1 MAVVTGTPAAVRP
14 ARAEDFPPLS
24 RELAALPLFQRYG
37 STPEQFESSWGKALE
52 AGEGLWVAERG
63 GVPEGLC
70 WFLQRGAFGRGAY
83 LRTLALS
90 QRAQGGGVGQA
101 LLDVYER
108 ETASA
113 PGGWFLLVSDF
124 NGGAQRFY
132 ARSGYHQVGRLDGFV
147 VPDVAELLFW
157 KPRPR

>member
-1 MAVVTGTPAAVRP
+1 MGTEPVIRKARP
-14 ARAEDFPPLS
+14 EDFPPLS
-24 RELAALPLFQRYG
+24 RELEALPLFRRYS
-37 STPEQFESSWGKALE
+37 STAAGFEASWTKALD

-63 GVPEGLC
+63 GAPVGLC

-83 LRTLALS
+83 LRTLALADG
-90 QRAQGGGVGQA
+90 AQGGGLGQA
-101 LLDVYER
+101 LLQVYER
-108 ETASA
+108 ETAGA
-113 PGGWFLLVSDF
+113 PGGWFLLVSEF

-132 ARSGYHQVGRLDGFV
+132 ARHGYQQVCRLEAFV

>member
-1 MAVVTGTPAAVRP
+1 VSGEPVIRP
-14 ARAEDFPPLS
+14 ARAEDFPALS
-24 RELAALPLFQRYG
+24 RELEALPLFRRYG
-37 STPEQFESSWGKALE
+37 TTAAQFEASWLKALSD
-52 AGEGLWVAERG
+52 GEGLWVGERAG
-63 GVPEGLC
+63 EAVGLC

-83 LRTLALS
+83 LRTLALAAS
-90 QRAQGGGVGQA
+90 AHGGGLGQA
-101 LLDVYER
+101 LLAAYER
-108 ETASA
+108 ETAAS

-132 ARSGYHQVGRLDGFV
+132 ARHGYQQVGRLDGFV